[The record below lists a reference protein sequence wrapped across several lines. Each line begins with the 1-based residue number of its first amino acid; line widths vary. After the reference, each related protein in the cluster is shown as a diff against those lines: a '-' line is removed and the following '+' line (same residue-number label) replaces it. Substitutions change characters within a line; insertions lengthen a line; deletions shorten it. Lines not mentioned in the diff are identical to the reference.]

1 MEPLNQALAAFALRG
16 APLYAGRYGSGHI
29 NDTYAVACDSGLMY
43 IVQRV
48 NGTVFPKPWELME
61 NIAAVTA
68 FLRPPD
74 RRPPAA
80 ACGWSPPGTA
90 GPAS

>member
-68 FLRPPD
+68 FLG
-74 RRPPAA
+74 RR
-80 ACGWSPPGTA
+80 TA
-90 GPAS
+90 DPRR